1 MRILTG
7 ICLAELLICAGWD
20 LKKREFPLLVPGIF
34 FLAGLIFRGATGEGW
49 LGTAELLLRLLPG
62 VLLLILHLW
71 KKETI
76 GEGDGILVMSC
87 GYIIGA
93 ISMVR
98 LLVIGFIASGIIGAC
113 LLLFRKKKGTDAI
126 PFAPF
131 LLFAAIVLT
140 VWESVGGAA

>member
-1 MRILTG
+1 
-7 ICLAELLICAGWD
+7 
-20 LKKREFPLLVPGIF
+20 
-34 FLAGLIFRGATGEGW
+34 
-49 LGTAELLLRLLPG
+49 
-62 VLLLILHLW
+62 
-71 KKETI
+71 
-76 GEGDGILVMSC
+76 MSC